1 MQDLFVKKI
10 NVFSLYYSS
19 TYIYIECL
27 LHNTCISN
35 GHCPCN
41 ATQPHPTH
49 ILLPSQMLLL
59 SKKPTKAT
67 RTCAIAATRSEIFFI
82 VLAYLHWQHFYK
94 QLLKTTNWPLC
105 VRCSASLVVVL
116 SSEISCV
123 KNRSNHS
130 ASAASQPRVSFP
142 KLGAEIRNYCGKNGD
157 GDGDGGGDGDDG
169 DGDGDDYGDDDY
181 EKGTMVA
188 GAALRER

>member
-82 VLAYLHWQHFYK
+82 VLAFLHWQHFYK

-105 VRCSASLVVVL
+105 VRCSASL

-130 ASAASQPRVSFP
+130 ACAASQPGVSFP

-157 GDGDGGGDGDDG
+157 GDDGDGDGGGDGDDG
-169 DGDGDDYGDDDY
+169 DGDDGDVDGDGGGDSNY
-181 EKGTMVA
+181 TSFS
-188 GAALRER
+188 R

>member
-82 VLAYLHWQHFYK
+82 VLAFLHWQHFYK

-105 VRCSASLVVVL
+105 VRCSASL

-130 ASAASQPRVSFP
+130 ACAASQPGVSFP

-157 GDGDGGGDGDDG
+157 GDDGDGDGGGDSN
-169 DGDGDDYGDDDY
+169 Y
-181 EKGTMVA
+181 TSFS
-188 GAALRER
+188 R